1 MEVVLV
7 GCKVVE
13 ALVDQV
19 VELDRVDSVVV
30 VSNRLT
36 VDRSFVSSVENL
48 FHQDLDGS
56 DESSLQYRIVHHLN
70 LEIGPYKPVAIVPLC
85 YKHQVPTPCKV

>member
-1 MEVVLV
+1 MVEVVV
-7 GCKVVE
+7 EGCKVVG

-48 FHQDLDGS
+48 LHQDLDGS
-56 DESSLQYRIVHHLN
+56 EECSLR
-70 LEIGPYKPVAIVPLC
+70 C
-85 YKHQVPTPCKV
+85 